1 MTQSIDLGVAPH
13 AEIALVASAIRIY
26 RRGSQS
32 GTGVV
37 LDCHEGCRRWQLAGD
52 DAFVTVTG
60 DAADFSDAYEVPA
73 QFVSSAADIAAMGQE
88 VALSWRGSKMTAT
101 NSVSAISM
109 TVLRGTAPTSPVSQ
123 VASVRAT
130 MPYRHLFRVLDTA
143 SEPAAD
149 FPSLDLDDGLPDSW
163 LRIEDGRITCGT
175 DWTEVGGRDVC
186 VSGVATTEGSA
197 LVRLDPPTMNNLT
210 SLHAIEGN
218 PDATVAVDPIAGEW
232 LQLEYG
238 PMRLAVRTVVPPA
251 QAVFNEAQAWLKAR
265 DATVVTDERG
275 TIVAEEHG
283 VATRIAILEA
293 DWHDVV
299 TRITSVVLREAVE
312 TLELLREINAFN
324 LTLTTSRVWLDG
336 DKVVVGSDL
345 YQSEFDE
352 DAFSQ
357 HYGRVCQDAQ
367 RLAGVL
373 APLAAT
379 QLETSS

>member
-1 MTQSIDLGVAPH
+1 
-13 AEIALVASAIRIY
+13 
-26 RRGSQS
+26 
-32 GTGVV
+32 
-37 LDCHEGCRRWQLAGD
+37 
-52 DAFVTVTG
+52 
-60 DAADFSDAYEVPA
+60 
-73 QFVSSAADIAAMGQE
+73 
-88 VALSWRGSKMTAT
+88 MTAT

-130 MPYRHLFRVLDTA
+130 MPYRHLFRVLDTT
-143 SEPAAD
+143 SEPAPD

-210 SLHAIEGN
+210 SLYAIEGN

-238 PMRLAVRTVVPPA
+238 PMRLAVRTVVPPP

-275 TIVAEEHG
+275 TIMAEERG
-283 VATRIAILEA
+283 VVTRIAVLKA
-293 DWHDVV
+293 DWHDVI
-299 TRITSVVLREAVE
+299 TRITSVVLRDAVE

-324 LTLTTSRVWLDG
+324 LTLTTSRVWIDG

-367 RLAGVL
+367 RLSGVL
-373 APLAAT
+373 APLAAA
-379 QLETSS
+379 QLETSN